1 MTAAKALIVL
11 LTSYQL
17 PATSYQLRSILWERG
32 TGSRRWW
39 RAGRFPAAFA
49 APATTPA
56 TPAQTPPLPWTV
68 ASVGRRRGLSLL
80 RLWSLRQFGA
90 RLPRLA
96 RFTLLLA
103 LRRSGR
109 VALFV
114 AGTAAATSSAARRR
128 LLAWGLGRLLWLR
141 ILLSGLAALLGRLW
155 PLRLLRSLLLAALL
169 PFRTWRPLGWRRPT
183 ILAFGFAGA
192 LLELLDLPAHETA
205 RLRVVLQADLVMSA
219 VGTPPPTFGV
229 GLLAIRAENALRQRQ
244 SARIVHFRRAAEE

>member
-11 LTSYQL
+11 L
-17 PATSYQLRSILWERG
+17 TSYQLRSILWERG

-103 LRRSGR
+103 LRWRSGR

-141 ILLSGLAALLGRLW
+141 ILLSGLAALLGRLR
-155 PLRLLRSLLLAALL
+155 PLRLLRSRLLAALL